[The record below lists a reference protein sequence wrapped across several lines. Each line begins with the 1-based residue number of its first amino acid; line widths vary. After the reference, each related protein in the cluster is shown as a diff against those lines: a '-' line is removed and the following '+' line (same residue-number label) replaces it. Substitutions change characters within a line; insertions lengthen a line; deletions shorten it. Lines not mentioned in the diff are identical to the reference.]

1 MLVIQNKHIEY
12 CLILKIFNCPIDL
25 SELKEYAEFSE
36 HLDFMLHPEDFDY
49 SKVNL
54 NHYMWEN
61 LIYTDEYRP
70 YFIKHK
76 DEILTEELEKVFS
89 NNKADKN
96 CQKIVY
102 GILLD
107 KARLRSYGK

>member
-1 MLVIQNKHIEY
+1 M
-12 CLILKIFNCPIDL
+12 ILKLFDFPIDL
-25 SELKEYAEFSE
+25 TVLKEYSE
-36 HLDFMLHPEDFDY
+36 YSDHLEFMLDPDGFDY

-54 NHYMWEN
+54 DHYMWEN
-61 LIYTDEYRP
+61 LIFTDEYQL

-76 DEILTEELEKVFS
+76 ADILTEDLEKVFS

-107 KARLRSYGK
+107 KDKLRRYGKQKGE

>member
-1 MLVIQNKHIEY
+1 MDKKY
-12 CLILKIFNCPIDL
+12 FG
-25 SELKEYAEFSE
+25 
-36 HLDFMLHPEDFDY
+36 
-49 SKVNL
+49 KVNL
-54 NHYMWEN
+54 DYYMWEN
-61 LIYTDEYRP
+61 LIYTDEYQP

-76 DEILTEELEKVFS
+76 DEILTKDLEKVFS

-107 KARLRSYGK
+107 KEKLRSYGK